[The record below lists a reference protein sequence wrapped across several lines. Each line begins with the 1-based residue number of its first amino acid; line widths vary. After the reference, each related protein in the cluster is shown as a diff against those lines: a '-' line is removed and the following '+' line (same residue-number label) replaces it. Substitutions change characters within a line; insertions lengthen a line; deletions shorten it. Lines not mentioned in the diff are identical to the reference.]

1 MLVETVTKRC
11 QWCRSWMGYEKRSLN
26 SLSPFMSYTLAFFIE
41 SLNSEPRDLAR
52 VWVCPSCGRMEEV
65 EL

>member
-11 QWCRSWMGYEKRSLN
+11 QWCRSWMSYEKRNLD

-41 SLNSEPRDLAR
+41 ALNSESRDFIR